1 MQLDLADIE
10 SIQRAA
16 SEVEKLLPEGLDVL
30 VGNAGAN
37 DQPIPTFENLFV
49 VAITDNTSRPG
60 D

>member
-1 MQLDLADIE
+1 VQLDLADIE

-49 VAITDNTSRPG
+49 VSITNNTSRPK